1 MKTKLFQYTD
11 EQLVSEYIAGSEIS
25 LEELVSR
32 YQQKVFSY
40 ILMVVRNKE
49 LAEDLFQ
56 DTFIKV
62 INTLRSGNYREE
74 GKFSQWIMRISRNL
88 IIDYFRRNQKMSFVE
103 NNYGV
108 DIFDGFSEPSMSIE
122 QLIITNQIHD
132 SLRGLVALLPEEQKE
147 VLKMRLYQD
156 MSFKEIA
163 EQTNVSINTA
173 LGRMRYAI
181 LNLRKLAEE
190 KNAVLTY

>member
-1 MKTKLFQYTD
+1 
-11 EQLVSEYIAGSEIS
+11 
-25 LEELVSR
+25 
-32 YQQKVFSY
+32 
-40 ILMVVRNKE
+40 
-49 LAEDLFQ
+49 
-56 DTFIKV
+56 
-62 INTLRSGNYREE
+62 
-74 GKFSQWIMRISRNL
+74 MRISRNL

-122 QLIITNQIHD
+122 QSIITGQIHD
-132 SLRGLVALLPEEQKE
+132 SLRYLVALLPKEQRQ

-181 LNLRKLAEE
+181 LNLRKLADE
-190 KNAVLTY
+190 KHAVLTY

>member
-1 MKTKLFQYTD
+1 MKTKLFQHTD
-11 EQLVSEYIAGSEIS
+11 EQLVSEYIAGSEIA

-32 YQQKVFSY
+32 YQQKIFSY

-56 DTFIKV
+56 DAFIKV

-103 NNYGV
+103 NNHGV
-108 DIFDGFSEPSMSIE
+108 DIFDGFSEPSMTIE
-122 QLIITNQIHD
+122 QSIITGQIHD
-132 SLRGLVALLPEEQKE
+132 TLRSLVALLPEEQKE

-163 EQTNVSINTA
+163 EVTNVSINTA

-181 LNLRKLAEE
+181 LNLRKLADE

>member
-1 MKTKLFQYTD
+1 LKTKLFQQND
-11 EQLVSEYIAGSEIS
+11 EQLVTSYIGGSELA
-25 LEELVSR
+25 LEELVAR

-56 DTFIKV
+56 DAFIKV

-74 GKFSQWIMRISRNL
+74 GKFSQWIMRIARNL
-88 IIDYFRRNQKMSFVE
+88 IIDHFRKNQKMSFVE
-103 NNYGV
+103 NNYGN

-122 QLIITNQIHD
+122 QAIITRQIHET
-132 SLRGLVALLPEEQKE
+132 LRNLVTLLPNEQRE
-147 VLKMRLYQD
+147 VLNMRLYQD
-156 MSFKEIA
+156 LSFKEIA
-163 EQTNVSINTA
+163 AQTNVSINTA

-181 LNLRKLAEE
+181 LNLRKLANE

>member
-1 MKTKLFQYTD
+1 MKTKLFQHTD
-11 EQLVSEYIAGSEIS
+11 EQLVSEYIAGSEVA

>member
-1 MKTKLFQYTD
+1 MKTKLFQHTD
-11 EQLVSEYIAGSEIS
+11 EQLVVNYIAGSEFA

-74 GKFSQWIMRISRNL
+74 GKFSQWIMRIARNL

-108 DIFDGFSEPSMSIE
+108 DVFDGISEPTMSIE
-122 QLIITNQIHD
+122 QLIITGQIHD
-132 SLRGLVALLPEEQKE
+132 SLRDLVTLLPEEQKE

-181 LNLRKLAEE
+181 LNLRKLADE

>member
-1 MKTKLFQYTD
+1 MKTKLFQHSD
-11 EQLVSEYIAGSEIS
+11 EQLVTSYISGHEIA
-25 LEELVSR
+25 LEELVAR

-40 ILMVVRNKE
+40 ILMVVRNRE

-62 INTLRSGNYREE
+62 INTLRTGSYREE
-74 GKFSQWIMRISRNL
+74 GKFSQWIMRIARNL

-103 NNYGV
+103 NNYGT
-108 DIFDGFSEPSMSIE
+108 DIFDGFSEPSMSVE
-122 QLIITNQIHD
+122 QVIITQQIHE
-132 SLRGLVALLPEEQKE
+132 SLRDLVTLLPAEQRE
-147 VLKMRLYQD
+147 VLTMRLYQD

-181 LNLRKLAEE
+181 LNLRKLADE
-190 KNAVLTY
+190 KNTVLTY